1 MPLMEFH
8 LKELTQHML
17 LLPPLK
23 YLLMELL
30 LMLMNPTSKDK
41 SDLLKINLKMLPKPE
56 QKKLKPVNKLKLP
69 GKLKQRKSNRLLM
82 LALLQIL
89 KK

>member
-17 LLPPLK
+17 LLPQRM
-23 YLLMELL
+23 YLLTELL

-41 SDLLKINLKMLPKPE
+41 LDLLKINLKMLPKPE
-56 QKKLKPVNKLKLP
+56 QKKLKMVKKLKLL

-82 LALLQIL
+82 LNSLQIL

>member
-1 MPLMEFH
+1 M
-8 LKELTQHML
+8 
-17 LLPPLK
+17 
-23 YLLMELL
+23 YLLTELL

-41 SDLLKINLKMLPKPE
+41 LDLLKINLKMLPKPE
-56 QKKLKPVNKLKLP
+56 QKKLKMVKKLKLL

-82 LALLQIL
+82 LNSLQIL